1 MHMYHFHR
9 YTHTALSVSYGTVY
23 TCPMG
28 RLQRWC
34 MYLVVCDAVLV
45 IIIIIIKNFLR
56 IYMHIYIYIEIHTI
70 HKWVWLF
77 LDHLLA
83 LAQLT
88 QILVPSK
95 LVNHALVHKSIRF
108 SSTPHEMYF
117 CHCRFDLW

>member
-45 IIIIIIKNFLR
+45 IIIIIILTLDGVLFDN
-56 IYMHIYIYIEIHTI
+56 IEH
-70 HKWVWLF
+70 
-77 LDHLLA
+77 LDSVALLPDK
-83 LAQLT
+83 LAYS
-88 QILVPSK
+88 V
-95 LVNHALVHKSIRF
+95 
-108 SSTPHEMYF
+108 
-117 CHCRFDLW
+117 

>member
-45 IIIIIIKNFLR
+45 IIIIIIIITMYASKEQDLDQDTL
-56 IYMHIYIYIEIHTI
+56 IEQSQYSE
-70 HKWVWLF
+70 K
-77 LDHLLA
+77 
-83 LAQLT
+83 QC
-88 QILVPSK
+88 SK
-95 LVNHALVHKSIRF
+95 LLRYICVVINKEI
-108 SSTPHEMYF
+108 
-117 CHCRFDLW
+117 